1 MKRYVT
7 VLVLILILFAC
18 LPIRIFYLVAE
29 KESYP
34 DVSNSLHKITISS
47 GRGEIYD
54 CRGEKLVNRKNSDVT
69 VALPTEE
76 SAEILRGV
84 ITADEYGRLLDCI
97 DKGELFICSTAVAK
111 DNIYVKSE
119 KKYIRYTDDGFCSHI
134 VGYVNLSDNKGVSG
148 IEKSYD
154 DFLTKQGQRLVFQYN
169 KTGVSGFLPGGDNRF
184 VSVGGNEGS
193 GVILTID
200 SRIQRI
206 CENAM
211 KLYEIKK
218 GAVVVMN
225 ALTGEILAMASAP
238 SFNQNDVASY
248 LNDEDSALVNRAV
261 SSYSVGSVFKFVVAA
276 AAIEEGVDTFESYCN
291 GSVTVGKTTFSC
303 SEGKAH
309 GYVNIR
315 NAFAHSCNTYFI
327 RLALKIGSEKILRM
341 AENLGFGKSFALAEG
356 FSAHSGKLPEEI
368 TSDGMLANLS
378 FGQGGLL
385 ATPLQVASCY
395 SSAVNR
401 GVFIQPSLVKGIMMS
416 DGKRMEEADV
426 RYRYRVMSAEGA
438 EKLKN
443 LLINNFTEGTCVRAK
458 PENCVAGGKTSTAET
473 GWVDETDRE
482 ILHSWFS
489 GFVQKGEEIY
499 TITVFKE
506 DGVSGS
512 MDCGP
517 VFKEICQRIMCEIL

>member
-1 MKRYVT
+1 MKRSAT
-7 VLVLILILFAC
+7 VLVLIVMLFAS
-18 LPIRIFYLVAE
+18 LPVRLFYLVTE

-34 DVSNSLHKITISS
+34 DVSNSLHTIVISS

-54 CRGEKLVNRKNSDVT
+54 CRGEKLVNRKSSDIL
-69 VALPTEE
+69 VALPVKE
-76 SAEILRGV
+76 SAEILRGR
-84 ITADEYGRLLDCI
+84 ITDEDYARLLGCI
-97 DKGELFICSTAVAK
+97 DNEKLFICDTAIDS

-134 VGYVNLSDNKGVSG
+134 VGYINGVDNKGVSG

-154 DFLTKQGQRLVFQYN
+154 DFLIREGSRLIFQYN

-184 VSVGGNEGS
+184 VSTGRDTGS
-193 GVILTID
+193 GVMLTVD

-211 KLYEIKK
+211 KLYEIRK

-238 SFNQNDVASY
+238 SFNQNDVVSY
-248 LNDEDSALVNRAV
+248 LNDEDSALVNRAI

-276 AAIEEGVDTFESYCN
+276 AAIEEDLDDFESFCT

-309 GYVNIR
+309 GVVNIE

-327 RLALKIGSEKILRM
+327 RLALKTGSEKILRM
-341 AENLGFGKSFALAEG
+341 AENLGFGKSVTLAEG
-356 FSAHSGKLPEEI
+356 FSSPSGKLPEEI
-368 TSDGMLANLS
+368 TSDGMLANFS

-395 SSAVNR
+395 SSAVN
-401 GVFIQPSLVKGIMMS
+401 GGKFIQPRLVKGVMS
-416 DGKRMEEADV
+416 AENTRREATDV
-426 RYRYRVMSAEGA
+426 RYRYRAISEESA

-443 LLINNFTEGTCVRAK
+443 LLVHNFTEGTCVSAK

-473 GWVDETDRE
+473 GWVDETGRE

-489 GFVQKGEEIY
+489 GFAQKGEDFY

-506 DGVSGS
+506 DGVSGGE
-512 MDCGP
+512 DCGP
-517 VFKEICQRIMCEIL
+517 VFKEICQRIMWEIF